1 MLVSKKFRNGSSC
14 GERWIGGVFR
24 SIWCKEF

>member
-1 MLVSKKFRNGSSC
+1 MLVIKKFRNGSIC